1 MLLECDN
8 FVFRKV
14 NWPLL
19 LRRGGSVGFRLTAK
33 WPLSVTKP
41 NCQHSLMQKFKNT
54 AMGKLTQSNE
64 WFKNIE
70 QKKTA

>member
-1 MLLECDN
+1 MPLECDN